1 MRKNISMT
9 QTEEP
14 VKRKRGRPKKDPNA
28 PKHSYNRRRKP
39 LGPQELRNK
48 LSTARKKVA
57 KLGQLQSAVNKKQ
70 VLTDDL
76 VQIAPKQLKEQI
88 EQNEVAFKPNPG
100 PQTEFLASPESDV
113 LYGGAAGGG
122 KSYALLADLLRFA
135 HIGDHRA
142 LLLRRTL
149 AELTELIEKSK
160 QFYPIAFKGAVFK
173 EAKSTWHFPSGATA
187 LFSYLDR
194 DTDVS
199 RYQGQS
205 FTWIGVDE
213 ITHYPSPY
221 VWDYLR
227 SRLRTTNPKIKT
239 YMRATA
245 NPGGPGHDWVK
256 KTYIDPA
263 PQNKPFWATDISTAK
278 VLRYPSSHSTKANE
292 PLFTRKFI
300 PAKLTDNPY
309 LLHSGEYEMML
320 LSLPE
325 VERKRLLDGD
335 WDIAE
340 GAAFSEFNRL
350 HHVTDPF
357 ELPRGWYRVR
367 AADYGF
373 TSPSCVLWGALDQDD
388 NLWIYRELYIK
399 RQNGDELGRRIKE
412 LEAEDPAPI
421 ISVLDGACWNRTGSG
436 LTIAELINKSGCRF
450 IPADKNR
457 IRGKLEIHKRLRVDP
472 EAGSKLRIFS
482 SCTNLIREM
491 TSLPLSKTNSED
503 VDTKASDH
511 AYDALRYMCMTRQVE
526 SPSRLFNGWTT
537 HQKQPEPINPIFGY

>member
-1 MRKNISMT
+1 MT
-9 QTEEP
+9 EVT
-14 VKRKRGRPKKDPNA
+14 KRTAGRPKKQPGDPKGN
-28 PKHSYNRRRKP
+28 YNRSRSTATVQKIVKK
-39 LGPQELRNK
+39 QIKTAQKRNK
-48 LSTARKKVA
+48 
-57 KLGQLQSAVNKKQ
+57 KLKQLDSALNKKQ
-70 VLTDDL
+70 VLTTDL
-76 VQIAPKQLKEQI
+76 I
-88 EQNEVAFKPNPG
+88 EVAPESLKKELEKNDVAFQPNPG

-135 HIGDHRA
+135 HITEHRA

-149 AELTELIEKSK
+149 AELTELIDKSK
-160 QFYPIAFKGAVFK
+160 QFYPKAFEGAVFK
-173 EAKSTWHFPSGATA
+173 ESKSTWVFPSGATA
-187 LFSYLDR
+187 LFSYLDK

-205 FTWIGVDE
+205 FNWIGIDE

-227 SRLRTTNPKIKT
+227 SRLRTTNPDIKT

-256 KTYIDPA
+256 KTYISPA
-263 PQNKPFWATDISTAK
+263 PVSNPFWATDITTGK
-278 VLRYPSSHSTKANE
+278 VLRYPASHAEKPND

-300 PAKLTDNPY
+300 PAKLSDNPY

-325 VERKRLLDGD
+325 LERKRLLEGD

-340 GAAFSEFNRL
+340 GAAFSEVNRF
-350 HHVTDPF
+350 HHVVDPF
-357 ELPRGWYRVR
+357 DVPHGWYRVR
-367 AADYGF
+367 AADYGY
-373 TSPSCVLWGALDQDD
+373 TSPSCVLWGALDHDD

-399 RQNGDELGRRIKE
+399 RQNGDELGIKIRE
-412 LEAEDPAPI
+412 MEDNDPPPI
-421 ISVLDGACWNRTGSG
+421 VSVLDGASWNRTGTG
-436 LTIAELINKSGCRF
+436 LTVAELINKSGCRF

-457 IRGKLEIHKRLRVDP
+457 IRGKLELHKRLRVDP
-472 EAGSKLRIFS
+472 ESGSNIKIFS
-482 SCTNLIREM
+482 NCVNLIREL
-491 TSLPLSKTNSED
+491 TSIPLSKTNSED

-511 AYDALRYMCMTRQVE
+511 AYDALRYMCMSRQVE
-526 SPSRLFNGWTT
+526 NPSHLYNGWSSP
-537 HQKQPEPINPIFGY
+537 QKQQTPMNNVFGY

>member
-1 MRKNISMT
+1 MT
-9 QTEEP
+9 EAP
-14 VKRKRGRPKKDPNA
+14 KRKAGRPKKKPGDPKGN
-28 PKHSYNRRRKP
+28 YNRSRSTKNVQRIVKN
-39 LGPQELRNK
+39 QIKTAQKRSKK
-48 LSTARKKVA
+48 LK
-57 KLGQLQSAVNKKQ
+57 QLDSALNKKQ

-76 VQIAPKQLKEQI
+76 I
-88 EQNEVAFKPNPG
+88 EVAPESLKKELANNDVAFQPNPG

-135 HIGDHRA
+135 HITEHRA

-149 AELTELIEKSK
+149 AELTELIDKSK
-160 QFYPIAFKGAVFK
+160 QFYPKAFEGAVFK
-173 EAKSTWHFPSGATA
+173 EAKSTWVFPSGATA
-187 LFSYLDR
+187 LFSYLDK

-205 FTWIGVDE
+205 FNWIGIDE

-227 SRLRTTNPKIKT
+227 SRLRTTNPEIKT

-256 KTYIDPA
+256 KTYINPA
-263 PQNKPFWATDISTAK
+263 PVSNPFWATDITTGK
-278 VLRYPSSHSTKANE
+278 VLRYPASHTEKPNA

-300 PAKLTDNPY
+300 PAKLSDNPY

-325 VERKRLLDGD
+325 LERKRLLEGD

-340 GAAFSEFNRL
+340 GAAFSEFNRF
-350 HHVTDPF
+350 HHVVDPF
-357 ELPRGWYRVR
+357 ELPYGWYRVR

-373 TSPSCVLWGALDQDD
+373 TSPSCVLWGALDHDD

-399 RQNGDELGRRIKE
+399 RQNGDELGIKIRE
-412 LEAEDPAPI
+412 MEEGDPQPI
-421 ISVLDGACWNRTGSG
+421 VSVLDGASWNRTGTG
-436 LTIAELINKSGCRF
+436 LTVAELINKAGCRF

-457 IRGKLEIHKRLRVDP
+457 IRGKLEVHKRLRVDS
-472 EAGSKLRIFS
+472 ENGSNIKIFS
-482 SCTNLIREM
+482 NCVNLIREL
-491 TSLPLSKTNSED
+491 TSIPLSKTNSED

-511 AYDALRYMCMTRQVE
+511 AYDALRYMCMSRQVE
-526 SPSRLFNGWTT
+526 NPSHLYNGWSSP
-537 HQKQPEPINPIFGY
+537 QKQEAPMNSVFGY

>member
-1 MRKNISMT
+1 MT
-9 QTEEP
+9 EAP
-14 VKRKRGRPKKDPNA
+14 KRKAGRPKKKPGDPKGN
-28 PKHSYNRRRKP
+28 YNRSRSTKTVQRIVKN
-39 LGPQELRNK
+39 QIKTAQKRSKK
-48 LSTARKKVA
+48 LK
-57 KLGQLQSAVNKKQ
+57 QLDSALNKKQ

-76 VQIAPKQLKEQI
+76 I
-88 EQNEVAFKPNPG
+88 EVAPESLKQELANNDVAFQPNPG

-135 HIGDHRA
+135 HITEHRA

-149 AELTELIEKSK
+149 AELTELIDKSK
-160 QFYPIAFKGAVFK
+160 QFYPKAFEGAVFK
-173 EAKSTWHFPSGATA
+173 EAKSTWVFPSGATA
-187 LFSYLDR
+187 LFSYLDK

-205 FTWIGVDE
+205 FNWIGIDE

-227 SRLRTTNPKIKT
+227 SRLRTTNPEIKT

-256 KTYIDPA
+256 KTYINPA
-263 PQNKPFWATDISTAK
+263 PVSSPFWATDITTGK
-278 VLRYPSSHSTKANE
+278 VLRYPASHTEKPND

-300 PAKLTDNPY
+300 PAKLSDNPY

-325 VERKRLLDGD
+325 LERKRLLEGD

-340 GAAFSEFNRL
+340 GAAFSEFNRF
-350 HHVTDPF
+350 HHVVDPF
-357 ELPRGWYRVR
+357 ELPHGWYRVR

-373 TSPSCVLWGALDQDD
+373 TSPSCILWGALDHDD

-399 RQNGDELGRRIKE
+399 RQNGDELGIKIRE
-412 LEAEDPAPI
+412 MEEGDPQPI
-421 ISVLDGACWNRTGSG
+421 VSVLDGASWNRTGTG
-436 LTIAELINKSGCRF
+436 LTVAELINKAGCRF

-472 EAGSKLRIFS
+472 ENGANIKIFS
-482 SCTNLIREM
+482 NCVNLIREL
-491 TSLPLSKTNSED
+491 TSIPLSKTNSED

-511 AYDALRYMCMTRQVE
+511 AYDALRYMCMSRQVE
-526 SPSRLFNGWTT
+526 NPSHLYNGWSSP
-537 HQKQPEPINPIFGY
+537 QKQEAPMNSVFGY

>member
-1 MRKNISMT
+1 M
-9 QTEEP
+9 EEA
-14 VKRKRGRPKKDPNA
+14 VKRKRGRPKKNPGDPT
-28 PKHSYNRRRKP
+28 HSYNRSRKP
-39 LGPQELRNK
+39 KPTYLLQNK
-48 LSTARKKVA
+48 LTSARQKVK
-57 KLGQLQSAVNKKQ
+57 KLGELQSAVKRKR

-76 VQIAPKQLKEQI
+76 VEIAPKQLREEI
-88 EQNEVAFKPNPG
+88 ERNEVAFKPNPG
-100 PQTEFLASPESDV
+100 PQTEFLASPENDV

-135 HIGDHRA
+135 HVSDHRA

-160 QFYPIAFKGAVFK
+160 QFYPVAFQGAVFK
-173 EAKSTWHFPSGATA
+173 EAKSMWVFPSGATA
-187 LFSYLDR
+187 LFSYLDK
-194 DTDVS
+194 DADVT

-227 SRLRTTNPKIKT
+227 SRLRTTNPDIKT

-245 NPGGPGHDWVK
+245 NPGGPGHSWVK

-263 PQNKPFWATDISTAK
+263 PQNKPFWATDITTTK
-278 VLRYPSSHSTKANE
+278 VLRYPSTHSTNAGE

-300 PAKLTDNPY
+300 PARLTDNPY

-340 GAAFSEFNRL
+340 GAAFSEFNRTY
-350 HHVTDPF
+350 HVSDPF
-357 ELPRGWYRVR
+357 EIPRGWYRVR

-373 TSPSCVLWGALDQDD
+373 TSPSCVLWGALDHDD

-399 RQNGDELGRRIKE
+399 RQNGDELGQRIKDLE
-412 LEAEDPAPI
+412 LNDPLPI

-436 LTIAELINKSGCRF
+436 MTIAELINKNGCRF

-472 EAGSKLRIFS
+472 EAGSKLRIFG
-482 SCTNLIREM
+482 SCTNLIREL
-491 TSLPLSKTNSED
+491 TSLPLSKNNSED

-526 SPSRLFNGWTT
+526 SPSRLYNGWATQ
-537 HQKQPEPINPIFGY
+537 QKQIEAINPIFGY

>member
-1 MRKNISMT
+1 M
-9 QTEEP
+9 EEV
-14 VKRKRGRPKKDPNA
+14 VKRKRGRPKKNPGDPT
-28 PKHSYNRRRKP
+28 HSYNRSRKP
-39 LGPQELRNK
+39 KPAYLLQNK
-48 LSTARKKVA
+48 LTSARQKVK
-57 KLGQLQSAVNKKQ
+57 KLGELQSAVKRKRI
-70 VLTDDL
+70 LTDDL
-76 VQIAPKQLKEQI
+76 VEIAPKQLREEIAK
-88 EQNEVAFKPNPG
+88 NEVAFKPNPG

-135 HIGDHRA
+135 HISDHRA

-160 QFYPIAFKGAVFK
+160 QFYPLAFQGAVFK
-173 EAKSTWHFPSGATA
+173 EAKSTWVFPSGATA
-187 LFSYLDR
+187 LFSYLDK
-194 DTDVS
+194 DTDVT

-227 SRLRTTNPKIKT
+227 SRLRTTNPDIKT

-263 PQNKPFWATDISTAK
+263 PQNKPFWATDITTTK
-278 VLRYPSSHSTKANE
+278 VLRYPSTHSTNAGE

-300 PAKLTDNPY
+300 PARLTDNPY

-340 GAAFSEFNRL
+340 GAAFSEFNRT
-350 HHVTDPF
+350 HHVCDPF
-357 ELPRGWYRVR
+357 EIPRSWYRVR

-373 TSPSCVLWGALDQDD
+373 TSPSCVLWGALDHDD

-399 RQNGDELGRRIKE
+399 RQNGDELGQRIKDLE
-412 LEAEDPAPI
+412 LNDPLPI

-436 LTIAELINKSGCRF
+436 MTIAELINKNGCRF

-472 EAGSKLRIFS
+472 EAGSKLRIFG
-482 SCTNLIREM
+482 SCINLIREL
-491 TSLPLSKTNSED
+491 TSLPLSKNNSED

-526 SPSRLFNGWTT
+526 SPSRLYNGWATQ
-537 HQKQPEPINPIFGY
+537 QKQAEALNPIFGY

>member
-1 MRKNISMT
+1 MT
-9 QTEEP
+9 EAP
-14 VKRKRGRPKKDPNA
+14 KRKAGRPKKKPGDPKGN
-28 PKHSYNRRRKP
+28 YNRSRSTKTVQRIVKN
-39 LGPQELRNK
+39 QIKTAQKRSKK
-48 LSTARKKVA
+48 LK
-57 KLGQLQSAVNKKQ
+57 QLDSALNKKQ

-76 VQIAPKQLKEQI
+76 I
-88 EQNEVAFKPNPG
+88 EVAPESLKKELANNDVAFQPNPG

-135 HIGDHRA
+135 HITEHRA

-149 AELTELIEKSK
+149 AELTELIDKSK
-160 QFYPIAFKGAVFK
+160 QFYPKAFEGAVFK
-173 EAKSTWHFPSGATA
+173 ESKSTWVFPSGATA
-187 LFSYLDR
+187 LFSYLDK

-205 FTWIGVDE
+205 FNWIGIDE

-227 SRLRTTNPKIKT
+227 SRLRTTNPDIKT

-256 KTYIDPA
+256 KTYISPA
-263 PQNKPFWATDISTAK
+263 PVSNPFWATDITTGK
-278 VLRYPSSHSTKANE
+278 VLRYPASHAEKPND

-300 PAKLTDNPY
+300 PAKLSDNPY

-325 VERKRLLDGD
+325 LERKRLLEGD

-340 GAAFSEFNRL
+340 GAAFSEFNRF
-350 HHVTDPF
+350 HHVVDPF
-357 ELPRGWYRVR
+357 ELPHGWYRVR

-373 TSPSCVLWGALDQDD
+373 TSPSCILWGALDHDD

-399 RQNGDELGRRIKE
+399 RQNGDELGIKIRE
-412 LEAEDPAPI
+412 MEEGDPQPI
-421 ISVLDGACWNRTGSG
+421 VSVLDGASWNRTGTG
-436 LTIAELINKSGCRF
+436 LTVAELINKAGCRF

-472 EAGSKLRIFS
+472 ENGANIKIFS
-482 SCTNLIREM
+482 NCVNLIREL
-491 TSLPLSKTNSED
+491 TSIPLSKTNSED

-511 AYDALRYMCMTRQVE
+511 AYDALRYMCMSRQVE
-526 SPSRLFNGWTT
+526 NPSHLYNGWSSP
-537 HQKQPEPINPIFGY
+537 QKQEAPMNSVFGY